1 MIFYKLLIMNDR
13 HDHNTNSI
21 LCLQYFAPP
30 TGVYDVAELISWV
43 VLGGARTG
51 RAKAVAAYNSHYFQC
66 FSLSSLV
73 E

>member
-21 LCLQYFAPP
+21 QCLQYFAPT

-43 VLGGARTG
+43 VLGGAHLNREG
-51 RAKAVAAYNSHYFQC
+51 QG
-66 FSLSSLV
+66 SSGI
-73 E
+73 